1 MSVSFAG
8 DLTAPLTDQVV
19 RERQVSATQR
29 ESTVL
34 SIVILSIL
42 AIVLCKQGGFTILIW
57 SSERFSS

>member
-8 DLTAPLTDQVV
+8 DLTIPLTDQVV
-19 RERQVSATQR
+19 RKRQVSATQR

-42 AIVLCKQGGFTILIW
+42 AIVLCK
-57 SSERFSS
+57 